1 MIKKI
6 LVSFILLISLC
17 CSHTMN
23 AQRKVLNI
31 ANKQFE
37 EKQYVSAQETYKK
50 VLKSNFKSP
59 DVLKKLGDSYYFN
72 SQLIEAEVW
81 YSQLKIEYPDD
92 VTEEYLFRYAQC
104 LRSIEDYDKADQVI
118 DEYYQRTQGYAL
130 QSESLRDDNYLK
142 RIEYQSGRY
151 EINNQN
157 INSPFT
163 DFGSAVYGDS
173 IVFSSSR
180 DTLLIKKRIHKWTDE
195 SFLSLYIASKD
206 TETGDLI
213 NVKPFAK
220 ELNTK
225 FHESTPVFSADEN
238 TMYFTQNKIGENK
251 KELDILGIYRS
262 SKTTSGSWSFPKELS
277 INEKNFSVAH
287 PSLDSDRNVLYFS
300 SDKQG
305 GYGDSD
311 IYGVSIDNEG
321 NLGIPYNLGPQIN
334 TPGKETF
341 PFISKDNELY
351 FSSNGHS
358 GLGGL
363 DVYYV
368 DLNKEILEIINVGR
382 AINGNRDDFAFVID
396 NDSKKGYFS
405 SNREGGKGKDDIYSL
420 TELIPIRSFDI
431 NMIKGTVLDTET
443 KNPVIGSVV
452 SIYDQK
458 NNLIE
463 QQTILEDGEYN
474 FSSEQLKNVYVIR
487 AEKDG
492 YNIYEHII
500 EKIGYQ
506 DVYYKAIELE
516 KDYDSFSD
524 LSANF
529 SELKDTY
536 KFELIVDPTHF
547 SNSKEQLSSSS
558 KRKLDKISELLR
570 KYTKIAVEIKAYTKD
585 NNDFSNLASDRA
597 EVIKK
602 YIIDQGI
609 DSNRL
614 LAQGVPRGSVKLEK
628 RFQLMMVV
636 PMPIEFNLN
645 SEDLR
650 QDAEIGL
657 NKVVDLMKIYPSMK
671 MEVHGHADSRSSF
684 WYNKR
689 LSVRRMRAAMNYI
702 TNQGGIYWKR
712 LRGKAYG
719 ERKLYNECTDDVPC
733 SEEMH
738 EKNRRCEFI
747 VKE

>member
-17 CSHTMN
+17 FSQTIN

-50 VLKSNFKSP
+50 VLKSNYKSP
-59 DVLKKLGDSYYFN
+59 DVLEKLGDSYYFN

-81 YSQLKIEYPDD
+81 YAQLKAEFPDD

-104 LRSIEDYDKADQVI
+104 LRAKEDYDKADQVI
-118 DEYYQRTQGYAL
+118 DEYHQRTKGDGL
-130 QSESLRDDNYLK
+130 QSQSLNDANYIK
-142 RIEYQSGRY
+142 RIEYQSNRY
-151 EINNQN
+151 EIKNEN
-157 INSPFT
+157 INSSFT

-195 SFLSLYIASKD
+195 SFLSLYVANTD
-206 TETGDLI
+206 EETGDLI
-213 NVKPFAK
+213 NVKPFAE

-225 FHESTPVFSADEN
+225 FHESTPVFSADGN
-238 TMYFTQNKIGENK
+238 TMYFTQNKIGKNK

-262 SKTTSGSWSFPKELS
+262 SKTANGSWSVPEELS
-277 INEKNFSVAH
+277 INEKSFSVAH
-287 PSLDSDRNVLYFS
+287 PSLDINKNVLYFS

-311 IYGVSIDNEG
+311 IYGVNIDSDG
-321 NLGIPYNLGPQIN
+321 NLGIPYNLGTQIN

-341 PFISKDNELY
+341 PFITNDNELY

-368 DLNKEILEIINVGR
+368 DLKKEVTEIINVGR
-382 AINGNRDDFAFVID
+382 SINSNRDDFAFIID
-396 NDSKKGYFS
+396 SDSKKGYFS

-420 TELIPIRSFDI
+420 IELIPIRSFDI
-431 NMIKGTVLDTET
+431 NVIKGTVLDTET
-443 KNPVIGSVV
+443 KIPVEGSVV
-452 SIYDQK
+452 SIYDQN

-463 QQTILEDGEYN
+463 QQTILDDGEYN
-474 FSSEQLKNVYVIR
+474 FSSEQLKNAYVIR
-487 AEKDG
+487 AEKEG
-492 YNIYEHII
+492 YKLYEHFID
-500 EKIGYQ
+500 KTGYQ

-516 KDYDSFSD
+516 KAYDSSKI

-529 SELKDTY
+529 SELNDVY

-547 SNSKEQLSSSS
+547 SNAEDGLSSSS
-558 KRKLDKISELLR
+558 KRKLDKISELLK
-570 KYTKIAVEIKAYTKD
+570 KYSKINVAIKAYLED
-585 NNDFSNLASDRA
+585 DDYSNLANDRA
-597 EVIKK
+597 EVVKK
-602 YIIDQGI
+602 YIIEQGI
-609 DSNRL
+609 DRKKL
-614 LAQGVPRGSVKLEK
+614 VAEGVPRGSVKLEK
-628 RFQLMMVV
+628 RFQLIMVI

-650 QDAEIGL
+650 QNAEIAL
-657 NKVVDLMKIYPSMK
+657 NKVVDLMRIYPSMK
-671 MEVHGHADSRSSF
+671 MEVHGHTDSRSSF

-689 LSVRRMRAAMNYI
+689 LSVSRMRAAMNYI
-702 TNQGGIYWKR
+702 TNDGEIYWKR

-719 ERKLYNECTDDVPC
+719 ERKLYNECADGVPC
-733 SEEMH
+733 SEEKH